1 MREGTDD
8 AMHAWL
14 HCTYDMCCPVLLQD
28 AFDIIESFDD
38 GVDYGILDDPNKM
51 ITPEVR
57 RRGSVA
63 ENVFVAFPYI
73 PVQSLTMKRQRGT
86 HLSHH

>member
-1 MREGTDD
+1 MFN
-8 AMHAWL
+8 
-14 HCTYDMCCPVLLQD
+14 CPVLLQD

-63 ENVFVAFPYI
+63 ENVCC
-73 PVQSLTMKRQRGT
+73 
-86 HLSHH
+86 LSIHKCRV